1 MPQRPKQTDDTT
13 GSPCSPSDTFGRGIV
28 RLLGDRRNLGR
39 FRAIAGQW
47 RATFSGSPRDSPRLH
62 CSHNCHPLYKCPQG
76 TFFIWGQSPRNL
88 GTILARSPRAGRPG
102 CLPQRSRAGLFCG
115 RAQYGPPAGRKGR
128 NLFPVLFVN
137 AGPADGSK
145 FEPIEQ
151 FFTFFRCFPSEI
163 IKPIEQT
170 TTSHYWRKRSKCQ
183 KLARRAKKIARAVHL
198 NDADRNA
205 ESTEFKYPEKWG
217 FTRACFGRYPQR
229 AEGLKCP

>member
-151 FFTFFRCFPSEI
+151 FFHIFPVFSFGNY
-163 IKPIEQT
+163 QT
-170 TTSHYWRKRSKCQ
+170 NRTNNNIALLAQTVEVSKVGTAGKEDRPSRS
-183 KLARRAKKIARAVHL
+183 
-198 NDADRNA
+198 
-205 ESTEFKYPEKWG
+205 
-217 FTRACFGRYPQR
+217 PQR
-229 AEGLKCP
+229 RRPQRRKHRI